1 MSKLYSELYNLN
13 YYTKLQKKKIIEIQG
28 IDALGNDPI
37 PRMMT
42 DEVNF

>member
-13 YYTKLQKKKIIEIQG
+13 YYTKLQKKIIEIQG
-28 IDALGNDPI
+28 IDALVNDPI